1 MPERPSWDE
10 YFMRIAFEVAT
21 RSTCLRRKVGCVL
34 VLSKR
39 ILATGYNGVPRG
51 LPHCA
56 EVGCIRERMG
66 IPSGERHELCRGL
79 HAEMNAFLQAA
90 IHGVSVDG
98 SELYSTTHP
107 CVLCTKMLI
116 QAGVRRVIAAEGYPD
131 ELSADML
138 NEAGIEVERIDI
150 GARGR

>member
-1 MPERPSWDE
+1 MAERPSWDE
-10 YFMRIAFEVAT
+10 YFMRIAFDVAT

-34 VLSKR
+34 VRSKR

-51 LPHCA
+51 LPHCEDA
-56 EVGCIRERMG
+56 GCIRERNG
-66 IPSGERHELCRGL
+66 VPSGQRHELCRGL

-138 NEAGIEVERIDI
+138 KEAGVEVERIDI